1 MIDLRTKAALASKT
15 DALKGMGATGLYAFG
30 SRNRGQHSSGSDL
43 DLFIDHAV
51 GKAPSFFRLT
61 EVELNLQSELGF
73 PVHITTRRA
82 LRPEVRKNVEAEA
95 SKIF

>member
-1 MIDLRTKAALASKT
+1 MIDIRTKAALAAKA
-15 DALKGMGATGLYAFG
+15 DALKGMGATALYAFG
-30 SRNRGQHSSGSDL
+30 SRNRGQHSFASDL
-43 DLFIDHAV
+43 DLFIDHAT

-61 EVELNLQSELGF
+61 ELEMSLQDELGF

-82 LRPEVRKNVEAEA
+82 LRPDVREHVEAEA